1 VFYFVILLLI
11 ALIGGAN
18 YYLAHRV
25 WSWVRCFVPTL
36 SIAVP
41 LAFFA
46 VMAVFMVLSFV
57 KPFSGVLQRCI
68 SFVGNV
74 WMGAV
79 IYFLIFF
86 LLSDLA
92 VLVVGLFQV
101 LSESA
106 MARLRLIAGISATA
120 LALTVSAY
128 GVFNARRIRTVEYDI
143 ELSAAPTSNLCVA
156 LISDVHIG
164 ALGSESKLPRIVEE
178 INALKPDIVCIAGD
192 IFDSNFTSIADP
204 QAAIDALKRINST
217 YGVYACLG
225 NHDAGATFASMED
238 FLTRAQIKLLKDE
251 SVVIDGRLVLA
262 GRLDSRPIGN
272 AGALK
277 RGDIASVLKGV
288 DPSLPVV
295 VMDHNPANADEYHGE
310 VDLLLSGHT
319 HKGQVFPA
327 SLITSAM
334 YTVDYGY
341 YRAEDGMHAV
351 VSSGIGT
358 WGPPLRVGS
367 NCEIV
372 KLDLKF

>member
-1 VFYFVILLLI
+1 ML
-11 ALIGGAN
+11 
-18 YYLAHRV
+18 
-25 WSWVRCFVPTL
+25 C
-36 SIAVP
+36 
-41 LAFFA
+41 
-46 VMAVFMVLSFV
+46 
-57 KPFSGVLQRCI
+57 
-68 SFVGNV
+68 
-74 WMGAV
+74 
-79 IYFLIFF
+79 FLIFF
-86 LLSDLA
+86 LIADLA
-92 VLVVGLFQV
+92 VLLIGLFQV

-106 MARLRLIAGISATA
+106 MTRLRLIAGISATA

-128 GVFNARRIRTVEYDI
+128 GVFNARRIRTVEYAI
-143 ELSAAPTSNLCVA
+143 ELSAAPSSHLCVV
-156 LISDVHIG
+156 LISDVHLG

-178 INALKPDIVCIAGD
+178 INALKPDIVCLAGD
-192 IFDSNFTSIADP
+192 IFDSNFASIVDP
-204 QAAIDALKRINST
+204 QAAIDALKQISAT

-238 FLTRAQIKLLKDE
+238 FLTRAEIRLLMDE

-262 GRLDSRPIGN
+262 GRLDPRPIGN

-288 DPSLPVV
+288 DPLLPVV

-319 HKGQVFPA
+319 HKGQVFPG
-327 SLITSAM
+327 SLITDAM

-341 YRAEDGMHAV
+341 YRAEDGMQTV
-351 VSSGIGT
+351 VSSGVGT

-372 KLDLKF
+372 KLDLSF

>member
-1 VFYFVILLLI
+1 VFYFVIFLLI
-11 ALIGGAN
+11 ALLCGAN

-25 WSWVRCFVPTL
+25 WSWMHCLIPKL

-46 VMAVFMVLSFV
+46 VMTVIMILSFI

-79 IYFLIFF
+79 IYFLLFF
-86 LLSDLA
+86 LLSDVT
-92 VLVVGLFQV
+92 VLIVGLFQA

-106 MARLRLIAGISATA
+106 MARLRLVAGISATA

-128 GVFNARRIRTVEYDI
+128 GIFNARRIRTVEYGI
-143 ELSAAPTSNLCVA
+143 ELSDAPTSHLTVA
-156 LISDVHIG
+156 LISDVHLG
-164 ALGSESKLPRIVEE
+164 ALGSESKLPKIVAE

-192 IFDSNFTSIADP
+192 IFDSNFATIADP
-204 QAAIDALKRINST
+204 QAAIDTLKRIEST

-225 NHDAGATFASMED
+225 NHDAGATFVSMED
-238 FLTRAQIKLLKDE
+238 FLGRAGIRLLKDE

-277 RGDIASVLKGV
+277 RGDILGVLKGA
-288 DPSLPVV
+288 DTSLPVV
-295 VMDHNPANADEYHGE
+295 VMDHNPANADAYNGE
-310 VDLLLSGHT
+310 VDLVLSGHT
-319 HKGQVFPA
+319 HKGQVFPG
-327 SLITSAM
+327 SLITNAM

-341 YRAEDGMHAV
+341 HRAENGMQTV
-351 VSSGIGT
+351 VSSGVGT

-372 KLDLKF
+372 KLDLRF